1 MATIKGENLRVLLGD
16 DDEHLA
22 CVAAS
27 TNCQV
32 HLSLEMQED
41 TTKDTDDDWIPME
54 PAGINWDAQVDALV
68 LLDDEE
74 TGITADS
81 LQVGRV
87 YRLRFAQTAGATGE
101 QNRDAVANVL
111 QLTGNAILSDLQLTA
126 QNQDESQY
134 TAKFTG
140 HGDLVQYTPPTQDV
154 NNGND

>member
-1 MATIKGENLRVLLGD
+1 MADINGQNLRVLLGD

-22 CVAAS
+22 CVAAA

-54 PAGINWDAQVDALV
+54 PVGINWDVSVDALV
-68 LLDDEE
+68 LLDNEE
-74 TGITADS
+74 TGVTVNS

-87 YRLRFAQTAGATGE
+87 YRLRFAQTAGATGQ
-101 QNRDAVANVL
+101 QNRDAVSNRL

-140 HGDLVQYTPPTQDV
+140 HGDLVQYTP
-154 NNGND
+154 

>member
-1 MATIKGENLRVLLGD
+1 MADIKGQNLRVLLGD
-16 DDEHLA
+16 DDQHLA

-41 TTKDTDDDWIPME
+41 TTKDTDDDWVPME
-54 PAGINWDAQVDALV
+54 PAGINWDVSVDALV

-74 TGITADS
+74 TGITVNS
-81 LQVGRV
+81 LQIGRV

-101 QNRDAVANVL
+101 QNRDAIANVL

-140 HGDLVQYTPPTQDV
+140 HGDLVQYTPPTT
-154 NNGND
+154 

>member
-1 MATIKGENLRVLLGD
+1 MATIKGQNLRVLIGD
-16 DDEHLA
+16 DDQHLA

-27 TNCQV
+27 TNCVV

-41 TTKDTDDDWIPME
+41 TTKDTADDWIPME
-54 PAGINWDAQVDALV
+54 PAGINWDVSVDALV
-68 LLDDEE
+68 LVDDEE
-74 TGITADS
+74 TAVTVDS

-87 YRLRFAQTAGATGE
+87 YRLRFAQTAGTTGQ
-101 QNRDAVANVL
+101 QNRDAVTNVL

-140 HGDLVQYTPPTQDV
+140 HGDLTKYTPS
-154 NNGND
+154 

>member
-1 MATIKGENLRVLLGD
+1 MADIKGQNLRVLLGD
-16 DDEHLA
+16 DDQHLA
-22 CVAAS
+22 CVAAA

-54 PAGINWDAQVDALV
+54 PAGINWDVSVDALV
-68 LLDDEE
+68 LLDNEE
-74 TGITADS
+74 TGVTVNS

-101 QNRDAVANVL
+101 QNRDAIANVL

-140 HGDLVQYTPPTQDV
+140 HGDLVQYTPPTT
-154 NNGND
+154 

>member
-1 MATIKGENLRVLLGD
+1 MATIKGQNLRVLLGD

-22 CVAAS
+22 CVAAA
-27 TNCQV
+27 TNCLV
-32 HLSLEMQED
+32 HLSLEMQEN

-54 PAGINWDAQVDALV
+54 PAGINWDVSVDALV

-74 TGITADS
+74 TGITVNS
-81 LQVGRV
+81 LQIGRV

-101 QNRDAVANVL
+101 QNRDAIANVL

-140 HGDLVQYTPPTQDV
+140 HGDLTQYTPPTQDA

>member
-1 MATIKGENLRVLLGD
+1 MADIKGQNLRVLLGD

-22 CVAAS
+22 CVAAA

-54 PAGINWDAQVDALV
+54 PAGINWDVSVDALV
-68 LLDDEE
+68 LLDNEE
-74 TGITADS
+74 TGVTVNS

-101 QNRDAVANVL
+101 QNRDAIANVL

-140 HGDLVQYTPPTQDV
+140 HGDLVQYTPPTT
-154 NNGND
+154 

>member
-1 MATIKGENLRVLLGD
+1 MATIKGQNLRVLIGD
-16 DDEHLA
+16 DDQHLA

-27 TNCQV
+27 TNCVV

-54 PAGINWDAQVDALV
+54 PAGINWDVSVDAIVLV
-68 LLDDEE
+68 DDEE
-74 TGITADS
+74 TAVTVDS

-87 YRLRFAQTAGATGE
+87 YRLRFAQTAGATGQ
-101 QNRDAVANVL
+101 QNRDAVTNVL
-111 QLTGNAILSDLQLTA
+111 RLTGNAILSDLQLTA

-140 HGDLVQYTPPTQDV
+140 HGDLTKYTPS
-154 NNGND
+154 

>member
-1 MATIKGENLRVLLGD
+1 MADIKGQNLRVLLGD
-16 DDEHLA
+16 DDQHLA

-54 PAGINWDAQVDALV
+54 PVGINWDVSVDALV
-68 LLDDEE
+68 LLDNEE
-74 TGITADS
+74 TGITVNS
-81 LQVGRV
+81 LQIGRV

-101 QNRDAVANVL
+101 QNRDAIANVL

>member
-1 MATIKGENLRVLLGD
+1 MADIKGQNLRVLLGD
-16 DDEHLA
+16 DDQHLA
-22 CVAAS
+22 CVAAA

-54 PAGINWDAQVDALV
+54 PVGINWDVSVDALV
-68 LLDDEE
+68 LLDNEE
-74 TGITADS
+74 TGVTVNS

-87 YRLRFAQTAGATGE
+87 YRLRFAQTAGAAGE
-101 QNRDAVANVL
+101 QNRDAVSNRL

-140 HGDLVQYTPPTQDV
+140 HGDLVQYTP
-154 NNGND
+154 

>member
-1 MATIKGENLRVLLGD
+1 MADIKGQNLRVLLGD

>member
-1 MATIKGENLRVLLGD
+1 MATIKGQNLRVLLGD

-27 TNCQV
+27 TSCSVHAQLQV
-32 HLSLEMQED
+32 EED
-41 TTKDTDDDWIPME
+41 TTKDTEDDWIINE
-54 PAGINWDAQVDALV
+54 PVGINWDVSVDALV

-74 TGITADS
+74 TGVTVNS

-101 QNRDAVANVL
+101 QNRDAIENVM

-134 TAKFTG
+134 TAQFTG
-140 HGDLVQYTPPTQDV
+140 HGDLTQYTPPTP
-154 NNGND
+154 NTEE